1 MQTVRVIVAIEPLL
15 YREALAFFLE
25 RLRPRAEVS
34 LLSPTDNPSG
44 KAGRAGADPVVAY
57 RMPPAVKEAALWV
70 EVGGGEGLDA
80 ERISRGA

>member
-1 MQTVRVIVAIEPLL
+1 LQTVRVIVAIEPLL

-25 RLRPRAEVS
+25 KRRPRAVVS
-34 LLSPTDNPSG
+34 LLSPTDSLAG
-44 KAGRAGADPVVAY
+44 EAGRAGANPVVAN
-57 RMPPAVKEAALWV
+57 RMPPAAEEGALWV

>member
-1 MQTVRVIVAIEPLL
+1 MQTVRVIVATEPLF

-34 LLSPTDNPSG
+34 LLSPTYSI
-44 KAGRAGADPVVAY
+44 AGRAGANPVVAN
-57 RMPPAVKEAALWV
+57 RMTPAMKEAALWV